1 MHRVAEF
8 GIAAHW
14 AYKEASF
21 RTHKKA
27 NVVVTDDKL
36 SWLRETLEWQKDL
49 QDPDEFM
56 KTLKTELFE
65 DEVYVFTPKGQ
76 INCRD
81 FNIRP
86 I

>member
-36 SWLRETLEWQKDL
+36 SWLRETLEWTKR
-49 QDPDEFM
+49 
-56 KTLKTELFE
+56 
-65 DEVYVFTPKGQ
+65 FT
-76 INCRD
+76 
-81 FNIRP
+81 RP
-86 I
+86 R